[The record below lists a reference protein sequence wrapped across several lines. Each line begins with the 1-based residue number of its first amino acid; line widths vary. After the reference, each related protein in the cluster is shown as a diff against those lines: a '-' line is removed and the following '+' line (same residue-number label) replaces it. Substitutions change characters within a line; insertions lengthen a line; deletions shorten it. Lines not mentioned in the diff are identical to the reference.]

1 MDTVPRRP
9 VNRQALIDVNLKV
22 SSLVGT
28 SGTWNLELL
37 MDFFRLNEV
46 DRIKS
51 MVPGTVKDC
60 FIWAHSKHGAYT
72 VKTGYGMLA
81 KAKTAA
87 AGQISPQE
95 QVRFD
100 LRKRVWKIPTL
111 PKIRMFL
118 WRALSSALAVAE
130 RLKSRGMG
138 VEPNCK
144 ICHGST
150 ENINHVLF
158 QFSAALQLW
167 SGAGFTLPSFVMA
180 HSLEENFSYVFNLM
194 EDSNRPQSLIRTIP
208 WMLWL
213 IWKNMNS
220 ILYADTQESM
230 ERLLRDMG
238 IVEFKRSWSA
248 KGDHCY

>member
-1 MDTVPRRP
+1 MVWGDKWIMDTVPRRP

-130 RLKSRGMG
+130 RLKSR
-138 VEPNCK
+138 
-144 ICHGST
+144 
-150 ENINHVLF
+150 
-158 QFSAALQLW
+158 AALQLW